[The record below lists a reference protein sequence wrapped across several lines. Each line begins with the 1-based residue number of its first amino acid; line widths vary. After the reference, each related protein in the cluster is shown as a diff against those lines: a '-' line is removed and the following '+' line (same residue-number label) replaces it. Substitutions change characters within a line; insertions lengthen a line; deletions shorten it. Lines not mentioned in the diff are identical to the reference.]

1 MFIRYISHE
10 IRNPLNNVML
20 GLDHLEEVMSREA
33 GCASKVEVVREIR
46 DGCKSCMVTLN
57 DMLTSDKIRSGFL
70 VLEKRSVNVIEW
82 LLLVVE
88 TFRVQVR
95 REKVMYLCMYPR
107 VVTLNLFTYEGLPI
121 GYRSVLA

>member
-20 GLDHLEEVMSREA
+20 GLDHLEEVSYRE
-33 GCASKVEVVREIR
+33 GCSFIGQDTLADIR
-46 DGCKSCMVTLN
+46 QGCRSCLSVLD

-88 TFRVQVR
+88 TFRVQVH
-95 REKVMYLCMYPR
+95 
-107 VVTLNLFTYEGLPI
+107 
-121 GYRSVLA
+121 